1 MAGFRYASGVLPGR
15 SDKPARG
22 ICDRCGLTFKLHEL
36 KWESIGAK
44 GSPEDRRSG
53 LRVCPKCY
61 DPIHP
66 LSKLPDAI
74 RMKLPDAEALYQP
87 RVDIFPTAYPVFF
100 TLPGAI
106 FRPNP
111 LSVARNTIGLRLIA
125 NGMYVSNGQ
134 PFTAIG
140 DSNISFSSVQ
150 YINEQIVD
158 VTINVALNATVG
170 YDHNLFI
177 VDGAGN
183 KLRAKLKIV

>member
-1 MAGFRYASGVLPGR
+1 MVRI
-15 SDKPARG
+15 D
-22 ICDRCGLTFKLHEL
+22 EL
-36 KWESIGAK
+36 KWESTGAK
-44 GSPEDRRSG
+44 GSPQDRRSG
-53 LRVCPKCY
+53 LRVCPKCF

-87 RVDIFPTAYPVFF
+87 RVDIFPIAYPVFL

-111 LSVARNTIGLRLIA
+111 LSVAHGTTGLNLLA
-125 NGMYVSNGQ
+125 NGMYVANGQ

-140 DSNISFSSVQ
+140 DSNVTFTSVQ
-150 YINEQIVD
+150 YVNEQLVR
-158 VTINVALNATVG
+158 VTINVNSLATIG
-170 YDHNLFI
+170 IDGNLFI

-183 KLRAKLKIV
+183 NLRTKLNIV